1 MPESFGN
8 LTNLTQLWLH
18 GNQLTSLPE
27 SFGNLTNLT
36 QLWLD
41 GNQLISLPEFLGNL
55 TNLTT
60 LHLEENKLTSLP
72 EFLGNLTNLTT
83 LHLEEN
89 KLTSLPESLGNLTN
103 LTSLYLNHNQLTNL
117 PESFGNL
124 TNLTEL
130 GLDGNL
136 LTDLLD
142 PSFTNFLESTP
153 LHIYLTY
160 HPNLEEIPR
169 YLANRISINDVKIKR
184 KYCGTP
190 LKSWPAKWLLE
201 EYNAEMRRLLI
212 EIIGYEKI
220 CEELEAIELDNWR
233 EYTLLKIDQEVDI
246 EPINLLKM
254 TCPSTGYIHVLRVP
268 PNLNSARE
276 AIKWVNWGI
285 DPEEFDIET

>member
-1 MPESFGN
+1 MPESLGN
-8 LTNLTQLWLH
+8 LTHLTSLH
-18 GNQLTSLPE
+18 LSDNQLTNLPE

-36 QLWLD
+36 QLYLE

-72 EFLGNLTNLTT
+72 ENL
-83 LHLEEN
+83 
-89 KLTSLPESLGNLTN
+89 
-103 LTSLYLNHNQLTNL
+103 
-117 PESFGNL
+117 GNL

-130 GLDGNL
+130 WLDGNL

-142 PSFTNFLESTP
+142 PSFTHFIQSTQ
-153 LHIYLTY
+153 LHIYITY

-169 YLANRISINDVKIKR
+169 CLANRISINDVKIKR

-201 EYNAEMRRLLI
+201 EYNAEMKRLLI